1 MNVSKSNY
9 GNYSSSNYGAH
20 SLRVDVGNLTF
31 YFSYDTVIAFRSPET
46 GLIITQNNWS
56 TTTGKHLNWINEDKK
71 IRIPYEDFKKKL
83 DEVLTKHNLTL

>member
-1 MNVSKSNY
+1 MEVSKSNY

-20 SLRVDVGNLTF
+20 CLRVDVGKLTF
-31 YFSYDTVIAFRSPET
+31 YFSYETVIAFRSPET
-46 GLIITQNNWS
+46 GLVITQNNWS

-83 DEVLTKHNLTL
+83 NELLTKNNLSL